1 MKLLSLILFLFG
13 LSQVVFSHSGRTDS
27 KGGHWDRKAGTYH
40 YHNQTTVPRSSTSR
54 YSITYP
60 ESFYQEQYAKKLGG
74 RTEVTM
80 PDGTRC
86 DILTDTHA
94 IEVDFADKWAEAIGQ
109 SLNYAMQTGKKAG
122 IVLVLKDKGDEKH
135 LERLREMAVHHSMDV
150 EIFPHRAF

>member
-1 MKLLSLILFLFG
+1 M
-13 LSQVVFSHSGRTDS
+13 
-27 KGGHWDRKAGTYH
+27 
-40 YHNQTTVPRSSTSR
+40 
-54 YSITYP
+54 
-60 ESFYQEQYAKKLGG
+60 
-74 RTEVTM
+74 TM

-86 DILTDTHA
+86 YILTDTHA

-135 LERLREMAVHHSMDV
+135 LDRLRKMAIHYSMDI